1 MTMSTLHKN
10 AIITGSFDSYCLLC
24 EVHLKDN
31 AEDHIHVPE
40 HKENLQN
47 SNYVQKYKFHHIRKV
62 LKGYYCE
69 FCNILLPTLVN
80 IGLHVT
86 SKNHERKVG
95 IGLLKEV
102 DGGVTAFDRMFID
115 NQAWNG
121 LIEDTICCLCSEEF
135 NDKSVHLKQP
145 SHILHLI
152 QKDVH
157 MKEHGIVY
165 RNVDTTTLH
174 CMVCNIILAIK
185 DGDLHFDSTP
195 HLDQFRKSCELK
207 NKLDENSIKT
217 RIDKIIKQEVKP
229 PVIEHSTCVKNKET
243 DVKKCTD
250 NNNNN
255 SKHNDVIKTE
265 EDKKTNAA
273 KTKPEESKIED
284 GLRHPFQAKEEAKLL
299 AKKNKIKY
307 KFAKQSAYCCVC
319 DVTISSSLKRIKEHI
334 EESSHKKNLLRNEM
348 PANCKKANIKIV
360 TVPYGIFV
368 NCITEYESALISG
381 PFGNWTVLNEELCI
395 ESISHLLFTVNCS
408 LIRCQACKET
418 VDISNLQTHKDS
430 HRHVKAIMFIPVVI
444 TLKGEFVREIQT
456 GLYHCG
462 FCNLV
467 AGDWENLTMH
477 LESDTHHK
485 RKHQCHLQHVLLKR
499 LVN

>member
-1 MTMSTLHKN
+1 MTMSTLHRN

-24 EVHLKDN
+24 EVHLKEN
-31 AEDHIHVPE
+31 VEDHIKVPE
-40 HKENLQN
+40 HKEKLQH
-47 SNYVQKYKFHHIRKV
+47 SSYVQKYKFHHIRKV

-86 SKNHERKVG
+86 SNDHERKVG
-95 IGLLKEV
+95 NGLLKEV

-121 LIEDTICCLCSEEF
+121 LIEDTICCLCNEEF

-152 QKDVH
+152 KKGVH
-157 MKEHGIVY
+157 MKERGIVY

-174 CMVCNIILAIK
+174 CMVCNIILEIK
-185 DGDLHFDSTP
+185 DGDLHFDSSL
-195 HLDQFRKSCELK
+195 HLEQFRKSCELK
-207 NKLDENSIKT
+207 KKLDENSIKA
-217 RIDKIIKQEVKP
+217 RIDDVIKQEAKP
-229 PVIEHSTCVKNKET
+229 PVIEHSTYCVKNKET
-243 DVKKCTD
+243 DVKMCND
-250 NNNNN
+250 NNNN
-255 SKHNDVIKTE
+255 SKNNDVIKAQ

-284 GLRHPFQAKEEAKLL
+284 ALRHPFQAKEEAKIL
-299 AKKNKIKY
+299 AKKNKINY
-307 KFAKQSAYCCVC
+307 KFAKQSAYCYVC
-319 DVTISSSLKRIKEHI
+319 NVTISSSLKRIKEHI
-334 EESSHKKNLLRNEM
+334 EENNHKKNLQENKRNQV
-348 PANCKKANIKIV
+348 PGNCKKANKNIIKI
-360 TVPYGIFV
+360 PNAYFV
-368 NCITEYESALISG
+368 NHLLEYELNLIPG
-381 PFGNWTVLNEELCI
+381 PLGDWVVLNGELCMM
-395 ESISHLLFTVNCS
+395 SISYSMITVNWS

-418 VDISNLQTHKDS
+418 VLNLQNHIKS
-430 HRHVKAIMFIPVVI
+430 SRHEKAIMFMPVVI
-444 TLKGEFVREIQT
+444 SLKGEYVREIQP

-477 LESDTHHK
+477 LESDSHRTK
-485 RKHQCHLQHVLLKR
+485 KFQCRLKHEYLK
-499 LVN
+499 LIS